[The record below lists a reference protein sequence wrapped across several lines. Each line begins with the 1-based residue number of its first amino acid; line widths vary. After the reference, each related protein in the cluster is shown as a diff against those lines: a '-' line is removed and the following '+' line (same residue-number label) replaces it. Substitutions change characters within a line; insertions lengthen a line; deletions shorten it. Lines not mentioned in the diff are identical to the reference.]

1 MCLDERNT
9 VAFDTA
15 LAYIDPKLVAKTVP
29 LTELID
35 PTSQVSGWDEKNL
48 QKSSPSP
55 DRHRSKSAEPSIE
68 PSQDLSNTVYEAG
81 SPASYIMMTSI

>member
-35 PTSQVSGWDEKNL
+35 PTSQVSG
-48 QKSSPSP
+48 
-55 DRHRSKSAEPSIE
+55 
-68 PSQDLSNTVYEAG
+68 
-81 SPASYIMMTSI
+81 